1 MGEWSM
7 QHGAAWI
14 GIVLGSIG
22 VSVALGALGLPS
34 PFLFGSLLVGATAA
48 LLRADKL
55 DFPRAGRNFGL
66 GVIGVAAGS
75 MIGPEVVNT
84 IAERP
89 VAVVGGVVA
98 TLALSLLIGQIL
110 RFSPH
115 VNASTAAFAS
125 IAGGASGVSAVARE
139 MGADEAIV
147 LSLQYLR
154 VIFVLA
160 MVPVI
165 AAVYGAEGEAQVA
178 ADAWDKDGIAYT
190 VVALALGL
198 GSSRFLR
205 FSASGLLVPLV
216 CATALALSG
225 YFAST
230 NVPDVVLAAGY
241 GATGLMVGLS
251 FTRATVRQ
259 LVQLMPLALLQ
270 VVLGV
275 VGCALIGLVFSSL
288 ADVSR
293 LDGYLATTPG
303 GLPAVTAIAIGSGAS
318 VGLVITMQLLR
329 VFLALLMAPVV
340 GAILRRRKS
349 A

>member
-1 MGEWSM
+1 
-7 QHGAAWI
+7 
-14 GIVLGSIG
+14 
-22 VSVALGALGLPS
+22 
-34 PFLFGSLLVGATAA
+34 
-48 LLRADKL
+48 
-55 DFPRAGRNFGL
+55 
-66 GVIGVAAGS
+66 
-75 MIGPEVVNT
+75 
-84 IAERP
+84 
-89 VAVVGGVVA
+89 VAVIGGVVS

-110 RFSPH
+110 RLSPH
-115 VNASTAAFAS
+115 VSASTAAFAS

-165 AAVYGAEGEAQVA
+165 AAVYGADDGGAQTA
-178 ADAWDKDGIAYT
+178 AGAWDPYGMAYT
-190 VVALALGL
+190 VVALVLGL
-198 GSSRFLR
+198 TLSRFLR
-205 FSASGLLVPLV
+205 FSASGLLAPLL

-225 YFAST
+225 YFPST
-230 NVPDVVLAAGY
+230 AVPAVVLAAGY

-251 FTRATVRQ
+251 FTRDTVRQ
-259 LVQLMPLALLQ
+259 LLQLMPLALLQ

-275 VGCALIGLVFSSL
+275 VGCALIGLAFSSL

-329 VFLALLMAPVV
+329 VFLALLLAPLVGVV
-340 GAILRRRKS
+340 FRRRPHS
-349 A
+349 

>member
-1 MGEWSM
+1 VRRC
-7 QHGAAWI
+7 GAWT
-14 GIVLGSIG
+14 GIMVGSII
-22 VSVALGALGLPS
+22 VSVALGTLGLPS
-34 PFLFGSLLVGATAA
+34 PFLFGSLIVGAVAA
-48 LLRADKL
+48 LLRADKIN
-55 DFPRAGRNFGL
+55 FPRAGRNFGL
-66 GVIGVAAGS
+66 GVIGIAAGS
-75 MIGPEVVNT
+75 MIDPEVVGT
-84 IAERP
+84 IVERP
-89 VAVVGGVVA
+89 VAVTGGVVA

-165 AAVYGAEGEAQVA
+165 AALYGAEGSGAHTA
-178 ADAWDKDGIAYT
+178 ADAWDRDGVAYT
-190 VVALALGL
+190 VAALALGL
-198 GSSRFLR
+198 TLTRFLR
-205 FSASGLLVPLV
+205 FSASALLVPLL

-225 YFAST
+225 YFPST
-230 NVPDVVLAAGY
+230 AVPEALLAAGY

-251 FTRATVRQ
+251 FTRETVRQ

-275 VGCALIGLVFSSL
+275 VGCALIGLAFSRL
-288 ADVSR
+288 VGVNR

-329 VFLALLMAPVV
+329 VFLALLLAPLV
-340 GAILRRRKS
+340 GVLLRRRDK